1 MDDFKNEATLF
12 MIFDILGDTRRTGP
26 LLWHI
31 KRERLEDI
39 KDHTIDVMLIAR
51 MLKKYL
57 PYYVDF
63 SKLMDYLMFHDLPEA
78 ITGDITKFEGVP
90 DEEIE
95 RVTNVAINYLN
106 ANFGDVVDF
115 GEIIGAYEGQR
126 DLEAKIAKMID
137 KLHSATTFIKYES
150 EKHVNMDD
158 PRIIPELRNHPF
170 VVKKY
175 NEGADLA
182 DIFFEFHMKAINISD
197 DECKKFRITR
207 EDADRLVSAIRGFG
221 TELYNR
227 KQNQTLLN
235 AKDDFPPEAL
245 DYNTNI

>member
-1 MDDFKNEATLF
+1 MDNFRKEATLF

-51 MLKKYL
+51 MLKRYF

-63 SKLMDYLMFHDLPEA
+63 SRLMDYLMFHDLPEA

-90 DEEIE
+90 DAEIR
-95 RVTNVAINYLN
+95 RVTNIAINYLN
-106 ANFGDVVDF
+106 INFGDVVDF
-115 GEIIGAYEGQR
+115 GEVIGAYEEQR

-150 EKHVNMDD
+150 ERHVDMDN
-158 PRIIPELRNHPF
+158 PKIIKELRNHPF

-175 NEGADLA
+175 DEGADLA
-182 DIFFEFHMKAINISD
+182 DIFFEFHMSAINITD
-197 DECKKFRITR
+197 DECKKFGITR
-207 EDADRLVSAIRGFG
+207 EDADCIVTAIRGFG
-221 TELYNR
+221 KELYNR

-235 AKDDFPPEAL
+235 VKEDFPPEAL
-245 DYNTNI
+245 DYNNDI